1 MQIPI
6 ETVETSAFEM
16 EYFRFGQGSRT
27 AVILPGLSVTSVMG
41 SRESIA
47 KQYAAW
53 NSAFTTYLFDR
64 RKDLPETYSVYDM
77 ARDTADAMRV
87 LGLSDVCLFGA
98 SQGGMIALVLT
109 IENPDLVGRLAL
121 GSTSAAMTFPE
132 DKEPGTSE
140 NKETNASENMKTG
153 ASENKEPDD
162 SEGSTLFETSPG
174 GEKAGNFGSLTEWVR
189 LAEEGDASALYLAF
203 GKKLYPEVLFEK
215 NKEVLRGLG
224 NFVTKEDLRRFITIA
239 GGTEGFDVRDR
250 LAEITCPVLVIGS
263 EDDRVIPPES
273 SRELAAGLVHAA
285 SCELHM
291 YDGCGHAAF
300 DTAPDYQERLLRFFT
315 A

>member
-6 ETVETSAFEM
+6 ETVETSEFEM

-121 GSTSAAMTFPE
+121 GSTTAATVLPE
-132 DKEPGTSE
+132 E
-140 NKETNASENMKTG
+140 KETDASEKIETG
-153 ASENKEPDD
+153 ASGNIEPGA
-162 SEGSTLFETSPG
+162 SERSGLFESSPSG
-174 GEKAGNFGSLTEWVR
+174 KKASGFGSLTEWVR
-189 LAEEGDASALYLAF
+189 LAEEGDAGALYLAF

-291 YDGCGHAAF
+291 YDGYGHASF

>member
-1 MQIPI
+1 MPIPI

-121 GSTSAAMTFPE
+121 GSTTAAS
-132 DKEPGTSE
+132 G
-140 NKETNASENMKTG
+140 
-153 ASENKEPDD
+153 
-162 SEGSTLFETSPG
+162 
-174 GEKAGNFGSLTEWVR
+174 FGSLTEWVR
-189 LAEEGDASALYLAF
+189 LAEEGDAGALYLAF

-263 EDDRVIPPES
+263 EDDRVVPPES

>member
-121 GSTSAAMTFPE
+121 GSTSAATVLPE
-132 DKEPGTSE
+132 E
-140 NKETNASENMKTG
+140 KETDASERSG
-153 ASENKEPDD
+153 
-162 SEGSTLFETSPG
+162 LFESSPSG
-174 GEKAGNFGSLTEWVR
+174 KKASGFGSLTEWVR
-189 LAEEGDASALYLAF
+189 LAEEGDAGALYLAF